1 MDANKLSALL
11 AAIQAGTTEPGEGA
25 ERILAWGRGAHAA
38 ALPHSTLDLDRE
50 ARCGHPEI
58 VFGGGKTPAEIVD
71 VMAALHGAHGRVL
84 ATRVSEEAFAALQT
98 KFDNDPAAGLRC
110 HARART
116 ASLGPDAPG
125 TGLVAVIS
133 AGTSDG
139 AVAQE
144 AAVTARFLGAHVEEF
159 VDVGVA
165 GLHRILDVAPRIREA
180 NAIVVAAGMEG
191 ALPSVVG
198 GLVDR
203 PVIAVPTSVGYGASF
218 GGLSALLGMLNS
230 CASGVTVVNIDNGF
244 GAGFAAAQINRLVV
258 QTAAR
263 AADSP
268 AQDPT
273 RTHAA
278 SGSPDST
285 PSIP

>member
-11 AAIQAGTTEPGEGA
+11 ASIEAGTTDPQRGA
-25 ERILAWGRGAHAA
+25 EQILAWREAAHAA
-38 ALPHSTLDLDRE
+38 PLGHSTLDHDRE

-58 VFGGGKTPAEIVD
+58 VFGGGKTPEEVVD
-71 VMAALHGAHGRVL
+71 VMAALHRVHGRAL
-84 ATRVSEEAFAALQT
+84 ATRVSDEAFGALRERFQA
-98 KFDNDPAAGLRC
+98 DAGANLLC
-110 HARART
+110 NERART
-116 ASLGPDAPG
+116 ASLGSQPPG
-125 TGLVAVIS
+125 AGFVAVIS

-165 GLHRILDVAPRIREA
+165 GLHRILEVAPRIREA

-218 GGLSALLGMLNS
+218 GGVAALLGMLNS
-230 CASGVTVVNIDNGF
+230 CAAGISVVNIDNGF
-244 GAGFAAAQINRLVV
+244 GAGYQAALINR
-258 QTAAR
+258 
-263 AADSP
+263 P
-268 AQDPT
+268 AP
-273 RTHAA
+273 
-278 SGSPDST
+278 T
-285 PSIP
+285 PSPTSNGATERVSHE